1 MRKLTYLL
9 VFLAGLAV
17 AGCGGRKAAV
27 DESNLE
33 VEVVEGVAGA
43 GAAED
48 ASTTGLGD
56 DLGTGAQ
63 NLDQSTSASNG
74 GDTDDGNLLE
84 QRVVYFAYDS
94 SLLSTEA
101 EAVVE
106 AHARYLQSAPDVQI
120 ILEGHADERGTRE
133 YNLALAED
141 RTQSVANL
149 MQALGVGAERI
160 QTISYGEERP
170 VALGHDESAWSL
182 NRRVEFLY

>member
-1 MRKLTYLL
+1 MRKLTCLIVL
-9 VFLAGLAV
+9 LAGLAV
-17 AGCGGRKAAV
+17 AGCGGRKAVV
-27 DESNLE
+27 DESNIE

-43 GAAED
+43 DAAED

-56 DLGTGAQ
+56 DLGTDAQ
-63 NLDQSTSASNG
+63 GLEQSASASGG
-74 GDTDDGNLLE
+74 GDADDGSLLD

-94 SLLSTEA
+94 SLLSPET

-106 AHARYLQSAPDVQI
+106 AHARYLQGAPDVQV

-149 MQALGVGAERI
+149 MQALGIGAERI

>member
-1 MRKLTYLL
+1 MRKLTYLI

-27 DESNLE
+27 DESNIE

-43 GAAED
+43 GED

-56 DLGTGAQ
+56 DPGTDAQ
-63 NLDQSTSASNG
+63 NLGQSASASS
-74 GDTDDGNLLE
+74 GDGDDSDLLN